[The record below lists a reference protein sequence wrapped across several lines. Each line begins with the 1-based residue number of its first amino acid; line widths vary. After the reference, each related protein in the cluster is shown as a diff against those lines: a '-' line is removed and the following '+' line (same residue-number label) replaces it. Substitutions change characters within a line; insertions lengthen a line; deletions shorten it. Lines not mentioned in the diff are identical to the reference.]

1 MELPEARACSAA
13 KAHFRC
19 TGDELGFA
27 GTNAGCRI
35 LVSPFQWRLGL
46 PGKRTLTPQNQAH
59 LRLLILSAIAV
70 IALASPVSAAFAQ
83 SSGQN
88 STGSSAG
95 AVGQAPSSP
104 PPITTGPNGEYTLRT
119 SVTEVVLYA
128 TVLDKHQNLVTSLTK
143 KDFSVYEDGVP
154 QVISSFEQ
162 RDVPVS
168 LGTLID
174 DSGSMA
180 PKRAA
185 VDRAAVDLIRASNPD
200 DETFIVNFS
209 DEAFLDQD
217 FTSNIGLLEKALSH
231 VGSSGGTA
239 LYDALIA
246 SANHLAEDGTR
257 RKQAIL
263 IVTDGEDNSSS
274 GTLQDAV
281 RRIQKLNGPIVYSIG
296 LLYGQGGTDKAKK
309 ALQTLS
315 DQTGGIAFFPKSL
328 DQVDSIAKR
337 VARDIRQQYI
347 IGYQPSRPIRL
358 GGYRSIRVVAS
369 AKGYGKLTVRTRAG
383 YLAGP
388 PSQ

>member
-1 MELPEARACSAA
+1 VARLSTVAA
-13 KAHFRC
+13 
-19 TGDELGFA
+19 
-27 GTNAGCRI
+27 
-35 LVSPFQWRLGL
+35 
-46 PGKRTLTPQNQAH
+46 
-59 LRLLILSAIAV
+59 
-70 IALASPVSAAFAQ
+70 IALACSVSPAFAQ

-95 AVGQAPSSP
+95 AAGQAPSP
-104 PPITTGPNGEYTLRT
+104 PPITSGPNGEYTLRT
-119 SVTEVVLYA
+119 SVSEVVLYA
-128 TVLDKHQNLVTSLTK
+128 TVIDKHQNLVTSLAK
-143 KDFSVYEDGVP
+143 KDFTIYEDGVP

-162 RDVPVS
+162 RDVPIS
-168 LGTLID
+168 LGIVID

-274 GTLQDAV
+274 ATLQDAV

-347 IGYQPSRPIRL
+347 IGYHPSRPIRL
-358 GGYRSIRVVAS
+358 GGYRSIHVVAS

-383 YLAGP
+383 YLPGP
-388 PSQ
+388 PSK